1 MNPVRIPQQAVLECP
16 HCPNEIESYLH
27 HGKVTVYARH
37 EDAPLVTITEVSNG
51 VAHTKEL
58 DSRCSGNPSF
68 RRDGV
73 AICFECEFCGRT
85 SELTIAQH
93 KGQSLLA
100 WRGTE
105 WTF

>member
-1 MNPVRIPQQAVLECP
+1 MNNIQIKDDDVLACP

-27 HGKVTVYARH
+27 HGRVTVYARR
-37 EDAPLVTITEVSNG
+37 EDEPLVTITEVNNG

-58 DSRCSGNPSF
+58 DSRRSGNPSF

-100 WRGTE
+100 WRGA
-105 WTF
+105 

>member
-1 MNPVRIPQQAVLECP
+1 MALTS
-16 HCPNEIESYLH
+16 EIDNK
-27 HGKVTVYARH
+27 G
-37 EDAPLVTITEVSNG
+37 
-51 VAHTKEL
+51 
-58 DSRCSGNPSF
+58 SGNPSW
-68 RRDGV
+68 RRHGL

-105 WTF
+105 

>member
-1 MNPVRIPQQAVLECP
+1 MNNIRIKDDDVLECP
-16 HCPNEIESYLH
+16 HCPNAIESYLH

-37 EDAPLVTITEVSNG
+37 EDAPRVTKIEVNNG
-51 VAHTKEL
+51 VAHTNET
-58 DSRCSGNPSF
+58 DDNGSGNPSF

-73 AICFECEFCGRT
+73 AICFECELCGRT

-100 WRGTE
+100 WRGGE
-105 WTF
+105 